1 LLAKGANPNLVA
13 ANGQTPLMMAAARGS
28 VDALRLLLD
37 ARAAV
42 DARNGAGETAL
53 MLAAGDGNPEAVAL
67 LLARGADARV
77 RSKRGETALG
87 NAATAG
93 VEETVRLLL
102 DRGADVNARNIRG
115 YSPLMLAAS
124 SDSIPAGAVRLL
136 LKHGADASF
145 TGDYEETARDLAAKR
160 GDTDVARLLGALSEP
175 LTMAS
180 HSREAPMPSIPD
192 AVDRALALLEK
203 QSYNFIRVGG
213 CNSCH
218 SQDLPSAAAAL
229 ARQRGLK
236 APREIPQLPAQMM
249 PSPERVMDLGVV
261 AVTGTAWELFDM
273 GMNGVAKNAYTDAV
287 VRLIKAMQ
295 TPQGN
300 WSTNESRRPPMNAG
314 EYQAAALAIYA
325 LRHYTPSGD
334 EASTDQAIAR
344 AAAWLEHARPET
356 TQDRAFHAL
365 ALAWANHGSTTA
377 RTAARALTALQRGD
391 GGWGQLPGMAS
402 DAYAT
407 GQALYALSV
416 AGRMTAADP
425 AYQKGIDFLL
435 RTQAADGSWHVKSRS
450 IWLQPYFESGF
461 PYGQDQFI
469 SAAGT
474 AWASMALATAVQPAA
489 STQR

>member
-1 LLAKGANPNLVA
+1 M
-13 ANGQTPLMMAAARGS
+13 PL
-28 VDALRLLLD
+28 
-37 ARAAV
+37 
-42 DARNGAGETAL
+42 
-53 MLAAGDGNPEAVAL
+53 
-67 LLARGADARV
+67 
-77 RSKRGETALG
+77 
-87 NAATAG
+87 
-93 VEETVRLLL
+93 
-102 DRGADVNARNIRG
+102 
-115 YSPLMLAAS
+115 
-124 SDSIPAGAVRLL
+124 
-136 LKHGADASF
+136 
-145 TGDYEETARDLAAKR
+145 TARPDSGEAALP
-160 GDTDVARLLGALSEP
+160 T
-175 LTMAS
+175 
-180 HSREAPMPSIPD
+180 IPD

-203 QSYNFIRVGG
+203 QSCNFIRIGG

-218 SQDLPSAAAAL
+218 AQDLPSAAAAL
-229 ARQRGLK
+229 ARRRGLK

-273 GMNGVAKNAYTDAV
+273 GTNGVARNAYTDAV

-295 TPQGN
+295 TPHGN

-325 LRHYTPSGD
+325 LKHYTPVGD
-334 EASTDQAIAR
+334 EASTEQAMAK
-344 AAAWLEHARPET
+344 ASAWLEHARPET

-365 ALAWANHGSTTA
+365 ALTWTTHGSSQA
-377 RTAARALTALQRGD
+377 RMAARGLLALQRGD
-391 GGWGQLPGMAS
+391 GGWSQLPGMPS

-416 AGRMTAADP
+416 AGKMTVTDP
-425 AYQKGIDFLL
+425 AYQKGIDYLL

-474 AWASMALATAVQPAA
+474 AWASLALTTAVQPATG
-489 STQR
+489 TQR